1 MQGVYV
7 KLPTTISWNSPTYGR
22 EIKRVNRPSDACI
35 ITKVGCSYSD
45 LEKRCASYG
54 KESKTLYEEEL
65 LREEFSMKDVFYIEG
80 CMIER
85 AEAAGFKVWRTKNNP
100 NRKEYFRI
108 ARSELDRFLKVVEAA
123 VEDGANKLL
132 G

>member
-22 EIKRVNRPSDACI
+22 EVKRINRPSDTCI

-65 LREEFSMKDVFYIEG
+65 LREEFSKKDVHFIEEY
-80 CMIER
+80 MIER

-100 NRKEYFRI
+100 HRKEYFRI
-108 ARSELDRFLKVVEAA
+108 PRSELKRFILVVEAA
-123 VEDGANKLL
+123 VKDACCKLL
-132 G
+132 S

>member
-1 MQGVYV
+1 
-7 KLPTTISWNSPTYGR
+7 
-22 EIKRVNRPSDACI
+22 
-35 ITKVGCSYSD
+35 
-45 LEKRCASYG
+45 
-54 KESKTLYEEEL
+54 
-65 LREEFSMKDVFYIEG
+65 MKDVFYIEG